1 MCGALFSS
9 CLTDLLAADDD
20 EAAAGADRPGLDLVG
35 VAAFLVGLTVA
46 VSWLRGDFLVGSGE
60 FRPLPAD
67 LAVVLL
73 LAVDLDSVDLVEA
86 LEGVRDRSLLLDATE
101 LVGDFLI
108 GREEGTTVST
118 GHSDKVKF
126 NVRFKR
132 E

>member
-1 MCGALFSS
+1 MA
-9 CLTDLLAADDD
+9 DD

-46 VSWLRGDFLVGSGE
+46 VSWLRGDFLVGNGE
-60 FRPLPAD
+60 LRPLLAD

-86 LEGVRDRSLLLDATE
+86 LEGVRDRSLLLEATE

-108 GREEGTTVST
+108 GREEGTTGST
-118 GHSDKVKF
+118 GHSNKDKF
-126 NVRFKR
+126 NVRCKTG
-132 E
+132 EEGVGTNYT